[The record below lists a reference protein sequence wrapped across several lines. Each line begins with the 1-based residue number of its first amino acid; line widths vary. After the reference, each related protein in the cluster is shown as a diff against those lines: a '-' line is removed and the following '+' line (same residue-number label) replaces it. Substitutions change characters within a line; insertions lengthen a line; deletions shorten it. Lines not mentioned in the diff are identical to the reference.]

1 MVEVIANNIIGSV
14 QLGVIYFP
22 FLGYFDSFDKS
33 CSKVSYEIGIANL
46 NT

>member
-1 MVEVIANNIIGSV
+1 MVEVIANNITGPV
-14 QLGVIYFP
+14 QFGIIYFP
-22 FLGYFDSFDKS
+22 FLGYFDSFDKI